1 MGKFA
6 LPCHVSKDII
16 LSNLLNPDVSSL
28 ILNYVKK
35 QETIDEIKFR
45 TDITD
50 TFKDTY
56 GPDWTRILSHFH
68 HSPLFKKLHPEMVL
82 RVCARRIDEYIAGYA
97 NLYNHYNIIIHTPLY
112 GNGIQQI
119 YLNPPP
125 LIGGGH
131 GFGFGA
137 VAAEAIIPPING
149 GSIPQPI
156 NNNAQIN
163 LTDKKMKKNK
173 AKQEK
178 PIRKERTKQMR
189 HENRAMMKRM
199 RKGSFKH

>member
-16 LSNLLNPDVSSL
+16 LSNLLNQDVSSL
-28 ILNYVKK
+28 ILNHVKK

-56 GPDWTRILSHFH
+56 GPDWTHIMWDIGY
-68 HSPLFKKLHPEMVL
+68 KYNDYIGY
-82 RVCARRIDEYIAGYA
+82 IDYKFTLLC
-97 NLYNHYNIIIHTPLY
+97 NKHYNRHFRDNKLRYQLMLID
-112 GNGIQQI
+112 
-119 YLNPPP
+119 LNSNQY
-125 LIGGGH
+125 H
-131 GFGFGA
+131 
-137 VAAEAIIPPING
+137 
-149 GSIPQPI
+149 QM
-156 NNNAQIN
+156 IN
-163 LTDKKMKKNK
+163 LNIKKKKKNK
-173 AKQEK
+173 TKQEK

-189 HENRAMMKRM
+189 YENRAMMKRM

>member
-16 LSNLLNPDVSSL
+16 LSNLLNQDVSSL
-28 ILNYVKK
+28 ILNHVKK

-56 GPDWTRILSHFH
+56 GPDWTRIMRQFH
-68 HSPLFKKLHPEMVL
+68 RSPLFKKLHPEYEDIWNFDNL
-82 RVCARRIDEYIAGYA
+82 LEEYYFYI
-97 NLYNHYNIIIHTPLY
+97 YNNIY
-112 GNGIQQI
+112 
-119 YLNPPP
+119 
-125 LIGGGH
+125 GGH
-131 GFGFGA
+131 GIGGHGIGVYGFGT
-137 VAAEAIIPPING
+137 VAAGVIIPPING
-149 GSIPQPI
+149 GNIPQQI
-156 NNNAQIN
+156 NNIAQIN
-163 LTDKKMKKNK
+163 LTDKKKKKNK
-173 AKQEK
+173 TKQGK

-189 HENRAMMKRM
+189 CEQRAMMKRM

>member
-16 LSNLLNPDVSSL
+16 LSNLLNQDVSSL
-28 ILNYVKK
+28 ILNHVKK

-56 GPDWTRILSHFH
+56 GPDWTRIMRQFH
-68 HSPLFKKLHPEMVL
+68 RSPLFKKLHPEQWY
-82 RVCARRIDEYIAGYA
+82 RRIDEYIDYHYFYI
-97 NLYNHYNIIIHTPLY
+97 YNNIY
-112 GNGIQQI
+112 
-119 YLNPPP
+119 
-125 LIGGGH
+125 GGH
-131 GFGFGA
+131 GIGGHGIGGHGIGVYGFGT
-137 VAAEAIIPPING
+137 VAAGVIIPPING
-149 GSIPQPI
+149 DNIPQQI
-156 NNNAQIN
+156 NNIAQIN
-163 LTDKKMKKNK
+163 LTDKKKKKNK

-189 HENRAMMKRM
+189 CEQRAMMKRM

>member
-16 LSNLLNPDVSSL
+16 LSNLLNQDVSSL
-28 ILNYVKK
+28 ILNHVKK

-56 GPDWTRILSHFH
+56 GPDWTHIMWDIGYNVYNEYNGYNAYIGYIDYKFIL
-68 HSPLFKKLHPEMVL
+68 
-82 RVCARRIDEYIAGYA
+82 
-97 NLYNHYNIIIHTPLY
+97 LYNKRKRLMLTDFNSNQYQLMLTD
-112 GNGIQQI
+112 
-119 YLNPPP
+119 LNSNQY
-125 LIGGGH
+125 H
-131 GFGFGA
+131 
-137 VAAEAIIPPING
+137 
-149 GSIPQPI
+149 QM
-156 NNNAQIN
+156 IN
-163 LTDKKMKKNK
+163 LNSNLNIKKKKKNK

-189 HENRAMMKRM
+189 YENRAMMKRM